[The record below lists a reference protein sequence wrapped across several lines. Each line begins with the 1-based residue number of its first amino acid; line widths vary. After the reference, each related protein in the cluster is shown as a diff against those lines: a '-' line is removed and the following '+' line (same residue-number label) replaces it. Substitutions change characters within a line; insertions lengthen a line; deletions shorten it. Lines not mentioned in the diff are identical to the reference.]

1 MVSIFVF
8 QMLKIDRVVNYRRES
23 AWQERNKHQLAVQ
36 LCLMLLSFVDTCVS
50 DPLSLNISCHLDPSH
65 FHSIIQINFTQMY
78 LICLYHLFDDSLLA
92 SNRAA
97 AFLHLVKLNKA
108 LADAETAITL
118 NPVWEKVY
126 ICLLH
131 SASFSSMYFVRDQTQ

>member
-1 MVSIFVF
+1 
-8 QMLKIDRVVNYRRES
+8 
-23 AWQERNKHQLAVQ
+23 
-36 LCLMLLSFVDTCVS
+36 
-50 DPLSLNISCHLDPSH
+50 
-65 FHSIIQINFTQMY
+65 MY
-78 LICLYHLFDDSLLA
+78 LICLAHLFDESLLA

-126 ICLLH
+126 D
-131 SASFSSMYFVRDQTQ
+131 FSIAFCFIFLNVSSKRSSSLNLQGYFRKGCVLEAMERYDDVSIWFN